1 MGSEIDSPPAG
12 DIPLR
17 NIPEGLRAR
26 VRRALRTDAD
36 GNEVEVRDRRGR
48 HKLTTVYLYAPS
60 PAPDMRLSERDTTFL
75 LGAERRSWSTVIA
88 RYRDA
93 ERAFEQ
99 ATTFASCGAIEL
111 ECKTDGLALGE
122 PVRWVL
128 TPSWKALRA
137 RARSRRANARA
148 SWQERA
154 ELAAEAIRD
163 RYPQLAQALRRERGP
178 VAREV
183 LVYAAEDLLA
193 GRSYFGPR
201 AFSQAHF
208 RETKARED
216 ASRILTRCEVEVEA
230 QVELGTL
237 RAGRTGLAGPI
248 TLETKTGQIDFAGIR
263 GPTDVRLEQD
273 GLRLSCRAMTLIV
286 IENRQ
291 AAEAVSDRYPDAALF
306 WTQGLMG
313 REALRALN
321 ELAEGVGRV
330 IACTDAD
337 LGGVRIAEQVLGV
350 APDALVLDVGDWPHK
365 RRPPWK
371 ADSIS
376 RLGLE
381 AALNGSAHELASA
394 CLTRG
399 YPIEQELAAVDAL
412 DDALA
417 KIDVM

>member
-1 MGSEIDSPPAG
+1 VPKELESPPAG

-17 NIPEGLRAR
+17 NIPDGLRAR
-26 VRRALRTDAD
+26 VRKALRTDAD

-48 HKLTTVYLYAPS
+48 HKLTTVYLYAPN
-60 PAPDMRLSERDTTFL
+60 PDRDVRLSEPDTTFL

-88 RYRDA
+88 RSRDA
-93 ERAFEQ
+93 ERAFER
-99 ATTFASCGAIEL
+99 AVTFALCGAIEL

-128 TPSWKALRA
+128 TPGWKARRGRQLT
-137 RARSRRANARA
+137 RRANARA

-154 ELAAEAIRD
+154 ELAAEAIGR
-163 RYPQLAQALRRERGP
+163 RYPKFAQALRRERGP
-178 VAREV
+178 VARQV

-208 RETKARED
+208 RETKARDD
-216 ASRILTRCEVEVEA
+216 ASRILTKCEVEVEA

-273 GLRLSCRAMTLIV
+273 RLRLVCRAETLIV

-291 AAEAVSDRYPDAALF
+291 AAEAVSDCYPDAALF

-313 REALRALN
+313 SESLRALA
-321 ELAEGVGRV
+321 ELARGAGRV

-337 LGGVRIAEQVLGV
+337 LGGVRIVEQVLGV
-350 APDALVLDVGDWPHK
+350 APDALVLDVGAWPHK
-365 RRPPWK
+365 ARPPWR
-371 ADSIS
+371 AGSIS
-376 RLGLE
+376 ELGLE
-381 AALNGSAHELASA
+381 AALSGAARPLASA
-394 CLTRG
+394 CLARG
-399 YPIEQELAAVDAL
+399 YPVEQELSAVDAL
-412 DDALA
+412 DAALA
-417 KIDVM
+417 RVE

>member
-1 MGSEIDSPPAG
+1 MNSPPAG

-26 VRRALRTDAD
+26 VRRALRTDAE
-36 GNEVEVRDRRGR
+36 GSEVEVRDRRGR
-48 HKLTTVYLYAPS
+48 HKLTTVYLYAPQ
-60 PAPDMRLSERDTTFL
+60 PDQDVRLSEPDTTFL
-75 LGAERRSWSTVIA
+75 LGAERRSWSTVIT

-93 ERAFEQ
+93 ERAYDH
-99 ATTFASCGAIEL
+99 AVTFASCGAIEL

-122 PVRWVL
+122 PVRWLL
-128 TPSWKALRA
+128 TPSWKARRA
-137 RARSRRANARA
+137 RNLTRRANARA

-154 ELAAEAIRD
+154 ELAAEAVRD
-163 RYPQLAQALRRERGP
+163 RYPQFAQALLRERGP

-183 LVYAAEDLLA
+183 LVYAAEDLLS

-248 TLETKTGQIDFAGIR
+248 TLETKTGQIDFAGVR

-273 GLRLSCRAMTLIV
+273 GLRLICRARTLIV

-291 AAEAVSDRYPDAALF
+291 TAEAVSDRYPDAALF

-313 REALRALN
+313 REALRALD
-321 ELAEGVGRV
+321 ELAEGAGRV

-337 LGGVRIAEQVLGV
+337 LGGVRIAEQVLGI
-350 APDALVLDVGDWPHK
+350 APGALVLDVGAWPHK
-365 RRPPWK
+365 RRQPWK

-376 RLGLE
+376 QLGLE

-394 CLTRG
+394 CLSRG
-399 YPIEQELAAVDAL
+399 YPVEQELATVDAL
-412 DDALA
+412 DHALTRL
-417 KIDVM
+417 DVV